1 MPWWGWIIFGLLLLG
16 SELIVVDAAFYLVFI
31 GIAAVMTGLVVS
43 AGLMLEPWV
52 QLLLFAV
59 LSISTMVLFRKRL
72 YQKLRGGTANYDSGP
87 VGESLRLEE
96 TLKPGDSC
104 RMTHR
109 GTTWMVLNR
118 SSEVIEK
125 GKDVKIDSIDGLTL
139 IINHS
144 EKIN

>member
-16 SELIVVDAAFYLVFI
+16 SELMVVDAAFYLVFI
-31 GIAAVMTGLVVS
+31 GIAAVMTGLVGS

-52 QLLLFAV
+52 QWLLFAV

-109 GTTWMVLNR
+109 GTTWTVLNR